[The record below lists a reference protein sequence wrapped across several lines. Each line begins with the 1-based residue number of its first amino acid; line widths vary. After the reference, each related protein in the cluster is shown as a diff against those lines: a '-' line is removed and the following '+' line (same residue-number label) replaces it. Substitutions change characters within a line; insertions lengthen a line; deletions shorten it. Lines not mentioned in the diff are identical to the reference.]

1 MAVTSLSVMAYLA
14 SGHVPGDGRYG
25 QTVRKGEDFL
35 VRQFPAD
42 GYAGRVDGSRMY
54 GQGII
59 TLGLAEAYGVER
71 DEKRR
76 QKIREVLVKAAKV
89 IVLAQDVNKPPQF
102 AGGWRYEPNS
112 GDSDLSL
119 SGWNAMALRVCNNI
133 GITVDKSHIDRAAG
147 FVLRCYNKQQKG
159 FSYEPGGEP
168 SMAMTGVGVL
178 NLWLMD
184 RGQCPEAQGAAVY
197 LASHSVEDN
206 PRFEYYTHYYMT
218 RAAFQAGE
226 SVWLTVWNRASSQLL
241 AKQMPDGGWP
251 QSRSGEE
258 PGRIYATAMAVLT
271 LSTPNRLL
279 PVDQR

>member
-1 MAVTSLSVMAYLA
+1 
-14 SGHVPGDGRYG
+14 
-25 QTVRKGEDFL
+25 
-35 VRQFPAD
+35 
-42 GYAGRVDGSRMY
+42 
-54 GQGII
+54 
-59 TLGLAEAYGVER
+59 
-71 DEKRR
+71 
-76 QKIREVLVKAAKV
+76 V
-89 IVLAQDVNKPPQF
+89 IVLAQDVNKPAQY

-119 SGWNAMALRVCNNI
+119 SGWNAMALRACNNI
-133 GITVDKSHIDRAAG
+133 GVTVDKSHIDRAAG
-147 FVLRCYNKQQKG
+147 FVLRCYNKQQNG
-159 FSYEPGGEP
+159 FSYVPGGEA

-184 RGQCPEAQGAAVY
+184 RGQCPEAQGAAAY

-226 SVWLTVWNRASSQLL
+226 SVWLATWSRASSQLL
-241 AKQMPDGGWP
+241 ARQMPDGGWA
-251 QSRSGEE
+251 QGRSGEE